1 MYGMYIF
8 EKGSVSNDMQISTY
22 VHNFLFV
29 CFSLRKRKRKNT
41 QKGCEN
47 MMILEKLYTYTYT
60 SMYII

>member
-47 MMILEKLYTYTYT
+47 MMI
-60 SMYII
+60 